1 MHTTVV
7 SGGCQSPLVG
17 TKHIRSG
24 AQHLKY
30 ISKILNSSKSKELST
45 DVSSVYMLVLFST
58 RKLIYFFSHM
68 YLCQNLENVEPF
80 STAEAFVCSLYF
92 SNFNVAQ
99 II

>member
-1 MHTTVV
+1 MPESSCGYKT
-7 SGGCQSPLVG
+7 QQ
-17 TKHIRSG
+17 KHICSG

-80 STAEAFVCSLYF
+80 STAEAYYF